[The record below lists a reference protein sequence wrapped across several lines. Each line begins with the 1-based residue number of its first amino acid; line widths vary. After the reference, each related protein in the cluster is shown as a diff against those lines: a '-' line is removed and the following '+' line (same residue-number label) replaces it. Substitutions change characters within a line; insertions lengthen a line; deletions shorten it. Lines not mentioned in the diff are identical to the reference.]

1 MNDDLISRH
10 AALYAIDTWPK
21 YGFDPDNGLVQLDN
35 YDTLHV
41 PYVRYEDIVHALK
54 HLPSAQPLVKCVA
67 KVTMTDEQVREAFEN
82 AKLDFIAAAQ
92 PTQLEI
98 DMAYMRGKVDGIRQ
112 CTEKLRKL
120 RESIN
125 V

>member
-1 MNDDLISRH
+1 MDDLISRE
-10 AALYAIDTWPK
+10 AALDAIRK
-21 YGFDPDNGLVQLDN
+21 YDFFFPQYMERFVTELRDAMKSDLVN
-35 YDTLHV
+35 
-41 PYVRYEDIVHALK
+41 DIK
-54 HLPSAQPLVKCVA
+54 NLPSAQTLVKCVA

-92 PTQLEI
+92 PTQL
-98 DMAYMRGKVDGIRQ
+98 DLDKAYMRGKVDGIRQ

>member
-1 MNDDLISRH
+1 MDDLISRK
-10 AALYAIDTWPK
+10 AALDAVDTLHI
-21 YGFDPDNGLVQLDN
+21 YGYDPDKRLFQLDN
-35 YDTLHV
+35 DDKLHV
-41 PYVRYEDIVHALK
+41 PFVRYEDIVHALK

-98 DMAYMRGKVDGIRQ
+98 DMAYMRGKTDGIRQ
-112 CTEKLRKL
+112 CTEKLREL